1 MRTWRRPRGDLDDLD
16 LDLDEDDEDEGRVR
30 RYSPPRPLRIT
41 RFSDFEDE
49 DEDGEEGIARFD
61 KIKGL
66 IRAGKY
72 KPKPSDPWIAHILY
86 SNLKAL
92 GEI

>member
-1 MRTWRRPRGDLDDLD
+1 MRRWRRPREEDLDDLD
-16 LDLDEDDEDEGRVR
+16 LDDDEDEKVR
-30 RYSPPRPLRIT
+30 RYLPPRPLRIT

-49 DEDGEEGIARFD
+49 PEDDGGGIARFD

-72 KPKPSDPWIAHILY
+72 RPKPSDPWIAHILY
-86 SNLKAL
+86 NNLKAL

>member
-1 MRTWRRPRGDLDDLD
+1 MRRWRRPSDIDEDFDL
-16 LDLDEDDEDEGRVR
+16 DDEDEEEEEVR
-30 RYSPPRPLRIT
+30 RYAPPRPLRVT
-41 RFSDFEDE
+41 RFSDFEDDE
-49 DEDGEEGIARFD
+49 DEVETGIARFD

-72 KPKPSDPWIAHILY
+72 KPKPSDPWMAHILY

>member
-1 MRTWRRPRGDLDDLD
+1 MRRWRRPSDIEDEDLDI
-16 LDLDEDDEDEGRVR
+16 DEDEEEEEIVQR
-30 RYSPPRPLRIT
+30 RYIAPRLRVT
-41 RFSDFEDE
+41 RFSDFDDDDYEVETD
-49 DEDGEEGIARFD
+49 IARFD
-61 KIKGL
+61 RIKGL

-72 KPKPSDPWIAHILY
+72 KPKSSDPWIAHILY

>member
-1 MRTWRRPRGDLDDLD
+1 MRRWRRPSEEDLEEDSE
-16 LDLDEDDEDEGRVR
+16 LDEEEDEEEVR
-30 RYSPPRPLRIT
+30 RYAPPRPLRVT
-41 RFSDFEDE
+41 RFSDFDDDE
-49 DEDGEEGIARFD
+49 EVETDIARFD